1 VKAMSDFDQAN
12 VLVADDRSENVLAL
26 MEVLAPLGLNVI
38 SASTGEEVFRQLLK
52 HEFAVIL
59 LDVQMPVMDGFEIA
73 AHVKRREKTRH
84 IPIIFLS
91 AVSLEPGDVFQGY
104 EAGAVDY
111 LTKPIEPWVV
121 RAKVAAFVDIWVGH
135 KRTEELTRELAA
147 ADERRQHALQINEG
161 IVQGI
166 AVAKMALELGD
177 PDRALDTL
185 DRTLGAAKRVMTH
198 LLLDHPDASVRPSD
212 LRAIT
217 LRDGRLEGPSD
228 E

>member
-1 VKAMSDFDQAN
+1 MSYEEAT

-26 MEVLAPLGLNVI
+26 IEVLQPLGLNLI
-38 SASTGEEVFRQLLK
+38 AAASGEEVFRQLLK

-84 IPIIFLS
+84 VPIIFLS
-91 AVSLEPGDVFQGY
+91 AVSLEPGDVVQGY

-121 RAKVAAFVDIWVGH
+121 RAKVAAFVDIWIGH
-135 KRTEELTRELAA
+135 KRTEELTRALTAA
-147 ADERRQHALQINEG
+147 EERRQQALHINEG

-177 PDRALDTL
+177 AARALDTL

-198 LLLDHPDASVRPSD
+198 LLLDHADGPVRPSD
-212 LRAIT
+212 LRAISPT
-217 LRDGRLEGPSD
+217 D
-228 E
+228 EQLSAAPRE